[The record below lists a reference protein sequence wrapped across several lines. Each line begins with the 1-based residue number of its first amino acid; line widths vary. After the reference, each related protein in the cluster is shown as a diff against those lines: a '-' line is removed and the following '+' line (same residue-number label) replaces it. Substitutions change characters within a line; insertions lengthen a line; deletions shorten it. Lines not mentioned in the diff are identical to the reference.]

1 MPAGLPTHSASFFLR
16 LRIGF
21 YRPLCEFMN
30 YIYLLTYLLWLQFKQ
45 VEEYMAYRKLHRDL
59 RQKISDY
66 YEHRF
71 RGKMFDEKRILEE
84 VNECLKEVW
93 PWPSDILTFCPSLS
107 LNLASS
113 SSASINI
120 ESFTAQSRTGA
131 IESQLLLY
139 AVFEKTGFTECGLK
153 DWLRLAALPVLE
165 TGYRIWVF
173 TRVTATGFNSIF
185 IHK

>member
-113 SSASINI
+113 LSASINI

-131 IESQLLLY
+131 SIIVIRSIWKDGLY
-139 AVFEKTGFTECGLK
+139 RMWFK
-153 DWLRLAALPVLE
+153 RLVAIGCFARFRN
-165 TGYRIWVF
+165 RIPYLGIYPSNRNRF
-173 TRVTATGFNSIF
+173 
-185 IHK
+185 